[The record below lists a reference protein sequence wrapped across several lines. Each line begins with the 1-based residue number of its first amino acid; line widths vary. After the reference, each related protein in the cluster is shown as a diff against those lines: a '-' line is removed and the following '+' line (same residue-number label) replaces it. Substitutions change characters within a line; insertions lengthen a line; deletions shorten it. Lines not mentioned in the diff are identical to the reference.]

1 MSKRMRRRLMFK
13 QKLYGLLML
22 ALCGLVL
29 WMCSIGTTPE
39 DQDATVILLIAP
51 MGLYMLFSKHICIY
65 G

>member
-1 MSKRMRRRLMFK
+1 MSKRMRRRLMLK

-39 DQDATVILLIAP
+39 DQDATAVLLIAP
-51 MGLYMLFSKHICIY
+51 LGIWMIFSKHILIY

>member
-1 MSKRMRRRLMFK
+1 MSKRMRRRLMLK

-29 WMCSIGTTPE
+29 WMCSTGTTPE
-39 DQDATVILLIAP
+39 DQDATAVLLIAP
-51 MGLYMLFSKHICIY
+51 LGIWMIFSRHILIY

>member
-1 MSKRMRRRLMFK
+1 MSKRMRRRLMLK

-29 WMCSIGTTPE
+29 WFCSTGTTPE
-39 DQDATVILLIAP
+39 DQDATAILLIAP
-51 MGLYMLFSKHICIY
+51 MGLYMLFSKQICIC